1 VTPLLDE
8 ALLVLFAGTILASN
22 LLADCGAM

>member
-8 ALLVLFAGTILASN
+8 ALLVLFAGIILASN